1 MKNSTLLFR
10 SLAIIIFLTGSAHLI
25 RLGYSYTE
33 DPPNYDSISNYHKT
47 NSSTIDEGTAE
58 DFVKKESNT
67 KKTNSYDKN
76 IDYII
81 GKWIVNYRSDEYNG
95 AIVYDLRKENQVFNA
110 YTLEYLDIKGNSQKA
125 DGNKVLTI
133 KKFDGYKGN
142 GVYKIEYEGE
152 EYKVDCSIDMVD
164 ENTFKLSYEYYGYG
178 DIETWKRQ

>member
-10 SLAIIIFLTGSAHLI
+10 SLAIIIFLAGSAHLI

-33 DPPNYDSISNYHKT
+33 DQPNYNGANNDNKIKNSTADESI
-47 NSSTIDEGTAE
+47 AE
-58 DFVKKESNT
+58 DFDKKETNT
-67 KKTNSYDKN
+67 KKTNNYDEN

-81 GKWIVNYRSDEYNG
+81 GKWIVNYRSEEFNG

-110 YTLEYLDIKGNSQKA
+110 YTLEYQDIQGNSQKA

-133 KKFDGYKGN
+133 KKFDGYKGS
-142 GVYKIEYEGE
+142 GIYKIEYEGE

-164 ENTFKLSYEYYGYG
+164 ENIFKLSYEYYGYG